1 MTLVVGYFVVVV
13 QCQAEAATAEWV
25 DDQNRQQD
33 CARRI
38 SRPNSSSVG
47 MQARSPGSYED
58 GVYEVR
64 AGAPVDAGKPVM
76 LCYGDLSNEVLL
88 ARYGFVD
95 RMHPSD
101 SAVLHPT
108 TGVARLLRIAA
119 KRQCERS
126 ACAVDTAAI
135 CRPNKWRKQDSDCRP
150 NAKKTKKVRQV
161 AECTT
166 EAVSSCCTLPRP
178 SFCWRIQCA
187 SCSSRSATLAEA
199 GLWPL
204 ENAGECSFF
213 APTGPEKGVTTMNDA
228 VPVTWNLL

>member
-1 MTLVVGYFVVVV
+1 
-13 QCQAEAATAEWV
+13 
-25 DDQNRQQD
+25 
-33 CARRI
+33 
-38 SRPNSSSVG
+38 
-47 MQARSPGSYED
+47 MQAGSPGLYEK

-64 AGAPVDAGKPVM
+64 AGAPVDAGNPVM

-95 RMHPSD
+95 RTHPVD

-108 TGVARLLRIAA
+108 KGVATLLRIAA

-126 ACAVDTAAI
+126 ACAVGTVAT
-135 CRPNKWRKQDSDCRP
+135 CTLSKRRKQSSDCRP
-150 NAKKTKKVRQV
+150 NAERGKKMRRA
-161 AECTT
+161 AER
-166 EAVSSCCTLPRP
+166 EAEGVSSCCTLPDP
-178 SFCWRIQCA
+178 SFCWRMQCA
-187 SCSSRSATLAEA
+187 SCSCRSATLAEA

-213 APTGPEKGVTTMNDA
+213 VPTGPEIGVMSMNDA

>member
-1 MTLVVGYFVVVV
+1 MA
-13 QCQAEAATAEWV
+13 QWV
-25 DDQNRQQD
+25 DDQHRQHGH
-33 CARRI
+33 A
-38 SRPNSSSVG
+38 
-47 MQARSPGSYED
+47 GSLGPYED

-64 AGAPVDAGKPVM
+64 AGAPVDAGNPVM

-95 RMHPSD
+95 RMHPAD

-108 TGVARLLRIAA
+108 TGVATLLRIAA

-126 ACAVDTAAI
+126 AGAVGSAAS
-135 CRPNKWRKQDSDCRP
+135 CTLRKRRKQSGDCRP
-150 NAKKTKKVRQV
+150 NAERGKKMRRA
-161 AECTT
+161 AER
-166 EAVSSCCTLPRP
+166 EVEGVSSCCTLPTP
-178 SFCWRIQCA
+178 SFCWSMQCA
-187 SCSSRSATLAEA
+187 SCSCRSATLTEA

-213 APTGPEKGVTTMNDA
+213 APTGPEKGALNDA